1 MLAYAASRSA
11 TGRQSS
17 PNTMLFIIAAHVAAL
32 AVVMSA
38 KMDLPHRIFDRP
50 LKVDT
55 IRLPQEQPRHQ
66 AERKVVADPDTRFL
80 AQPDRAVPIP
90 DPFPAPDATL
100 PTGDLGP
107 PLTGPGPGPAVA
119 EPPSLPKPPL
129 ITRGPQL
136 LTSGAELRPPYP
148 LVKETIGEEATLT
161 LRLLVNEKGRVL
173 TVDAIGHADPTFA
186 EVARRHIIMHWR
198 FQPAVN
204 SGQATMS
211 YTVVTVAFRLDK

>member
-11 TGRQSS
+11 AGRQSS
-17 PNTMLFIIAAHVAAL
+17 PNAMLFIIAAHVAAL

-55 IRLPQEQPRHQ
+55 IRLPQEQPKQRP
-66 AERKVVADPDTRFL
+66 ERKTVADPDNRTL
-80 AQPDRAVPIP
+80 TQPDRSVPIP
-90 DPFPAPDATL
+90 APFPAPDATL
-100 PTGDLGP
+100 PPADLGP
-107 PLTGPGPGPAVA
+107 SATGPGPAVA
-119 EPPSLPKPPL
+119 EPQPLPRPPV

-161 LRLLVNEKGRVL
+161 LRLLINEKGRVL
-173 TVDAIGHADPTFA
+173 TVDPIGRADPTFA
-186 EVARRHIIMHWR
+186 EVARRHIIIHWR
-198 FQPAVN
+198 FRPAVN
-204 SGQATMS
+204 SGQPTMS
-211 YTVVTVAFRLDK
+211 STVITVAFRLDK

>member
-11 TGRQSS
+11 AGRQSS

-38 KMDLPHRIFDRP
+38 KLDLPHRIFDRP
-50 LKVDT
+50 LKVET
-55 IRLPQEQPRHQ
+55 IPLPREEPRRQ
-66 AERKVVADPDTRFL
+66 AERKVVANSDNRVLT
-80 AQPDRAVPIP
+80 QPDRAIPIP
-90 DPFPAPDATL
+90 DAFPAPDATL
-100 PTGDLGP
+100 PTGDPGPTTVDAGP
-107 PLTGPGPGPAVA
+107 PIAQ
-119 EPPSLPKPPL
+119 PPPLPKPPL

-186 EVARRHIIMHWR
+186 EAARRHIITHWR
-198 FQPAVN
+198 YQPAMN

-211 YTVVTVAFRLDK
+211 YTVITVAFRLDK